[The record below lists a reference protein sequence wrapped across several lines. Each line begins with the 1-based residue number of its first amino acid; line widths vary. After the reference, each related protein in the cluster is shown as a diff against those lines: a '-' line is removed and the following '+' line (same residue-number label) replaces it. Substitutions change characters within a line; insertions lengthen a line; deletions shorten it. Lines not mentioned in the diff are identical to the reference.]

1 MHERCTKDGERRRK
15 GPDKT
20 WGFLRKSPT
29 VDRIT
34 APATNCTA
42 ARLNGPSRLNG
53 QADDR
58 GRAQTV
64 GDFDIAFDVYSQTNA
79 CAASDLVSAPGRK
92 AWGALYEVPAD
103 FIRGKR
109 PDGQKTLA
117 EIEGARY
124 EEKPIQV

>member
-1 MHERCTKDGERRRK
+1 MPLVFQYG
-15 GPDKT
+15 
-20 WGFLRKSPT
+20 S
-29 VDRIT
+29 
-34 APATNCTA
+34 NCTA
-42 ARLNGPSRLNG
+42 ARLNGPRRLNG

-79 CAASDLVSAPGRK
+79 CAASDLASAPGRK

-124 EEKPIQV
+124 